1 MPQPLLYPRRES
13 NPNLKNRNLP
23 FYPLNYEGIDDM
35 YLYSANIR
43 ILTDSVL
50 MVKYNLLSLP

>member
-1 MPQPLLYPRRES
+1 
-13 NPNLKNRNLP
+13 
-23 FYPLNYEGIDDM
+23 M

-43 ILTDSVL
+43 ILTDSFL